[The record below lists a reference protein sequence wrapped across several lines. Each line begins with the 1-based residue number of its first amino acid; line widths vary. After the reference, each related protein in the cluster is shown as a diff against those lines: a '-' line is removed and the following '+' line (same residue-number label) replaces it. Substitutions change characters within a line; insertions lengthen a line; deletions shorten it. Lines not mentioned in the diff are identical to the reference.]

1 MSTVQA
7 KLWVSPMGWPELES
21 PEVSAREPIG
31 LCFSGG
37 GARSLAASWGQLRA
51 LYALGALDRA
61 RYISGVSGGSW
72 ASGIYTFQRVTD
84 EATFLGPLLPPE
96 ALTLTALAEPLTPS
110 SLGFAATRN
119 VWGFLAESTRDPQ
132 VPPDRLW
139 ADVIGRHMLAPYGL
153 FDHGAPEAVAASEA
167 DALAL
172 RARPGI
178 AEAIA
183 GWTVRT
189 PARGPFLVV
198 GACVLGPESMLPL
211 EVERP
216 APIDLTP
223 LYCGVGEPV
232 TGVFQRRTGA
242 LSKLKDLLQPG
253 DGEPEVVAVPV
264 GGAVVESVVFG
275 GGPAPAKGG
284 VQALPAPAAPWSL
297 ADIVGA
303 SSSAWAGVLEET
315 PGLGRLHKLAPTVS
329 LWPAWRQDTPPD
341 TRFALGD
348 GGILENFGLITLLRR
363 GVDRAIVLINTSTPL
378 ATDWD
383 PNTDAPSSD
392 RIDSYLPG
400 LFGRPQKS
408 LGTTTVDNMVFPTAE
423 LAPLV
428 AALQAARR
436 AGEPV
441 MALQTHRLLD
451 NRWWG
456 VQGGR
461 AVKVLWVYLDHVP
474 AWEAQLK
481 DPELRDAI
489 QDGDR
494 KVLPTGPLK
503 HFPHY
508 KTSGENL
515 GGSIALTDTQARA
528 LAELT
533 SWGLLRRREL
543 VEALLGG

>member
-1 MSTVQA
+1 MSTLQA
-7 KLWVSPMGWPELES
+7 ALWVSPMDWPELGS
-21 PEVSAREPIG
+21 PEVSGREPIG

-51 LYALGALDRA
+51 LHALGALDRA

-84 EATFLGPLLPPE
+84 EATFLGPLAAPE
-96 ALTLTALAEPLTPS
+96 TLTLSSLAEPLTPL

-119 VWGFLAESTRDPQ
+119 VWGFLSESTRDPQ

-153 FDHGAPEAVAASEA
+153 FDHGTPEALAPN
-167 DALAL
+167 DAYVEAL
-172 RARPGI
+172 RARPGN
-178 AEAIA
+178 AEVMA
-183 GWTVRT
+183 GWKVRT

-216 APIDLTP
+216 APIDLTA
-223 LYCGVGEPV
+223 LYCGVAEPV
-232 TGVFQRRTGA
+232 TGVFQRRTGT
-242 LSKLKDLLQPG
+242 LSKLKDRLQGG
-253 DGEPEVVAVPV
+253 DGEPEVVAVPL
-264 GGAVVESVVFG
+264 GGVVVESVGFG
-275 GGPAPAKGG
+275 GGPVQAEGG
-284 VQALPAPAAPWSL
+284 VSPLPAPPAPWGL

-329 LWPAWRQDTPPD
+329 LWPAWRQDTPPA
-341 TRFALGD
+341 TPFALGD

-383 PNTDAPSSD
+383 PNTDAPSPD
-392 RIDSYLPG
+392 RLDAYLPG

-408 LGTTTVDNMVFPTAE
+408 IGTTTVDNMVFPTDE
-423 LAPLV
+423 LAPLIT
-428 AALQAARR
+428 ALQAARK

-441 MALQTHRLLD
+441 MALQTHRLLH
-451 NRWWG
+451 NPWWG

-461 AVKVLWVYLDHVP
+461 EVKVLWVYLDQVP
-474 AWEAQLK
+474 AWEAELK
-481 DPELRDAI
+481 DPALQDAI

-494 KVLPTGPLK
+494 RILPTGPLK
-503 HFPHY
+503 HFPHF

-515 GGSIALTDTQARA
+515 GGNIALTDTQARA

-533 SWGLLRRREL
+533 SWGLMRRREL
-543 VEALLGG
+543 VEALLEG